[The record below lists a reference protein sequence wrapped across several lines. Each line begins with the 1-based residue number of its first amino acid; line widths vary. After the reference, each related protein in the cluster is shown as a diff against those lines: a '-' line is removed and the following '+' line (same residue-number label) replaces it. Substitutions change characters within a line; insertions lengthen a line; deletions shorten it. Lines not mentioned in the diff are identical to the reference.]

1 MTSPRKPAKQSS
13 GWGGFLQQAV
23 LSVESRL
30 DNILADEDQ
39 SSAKT
44 TTANRQPENGG
55 QGTKLPSINDYGTRL
70 ICVPSCLNERFE
82 KFIRCQDQ

>member
-1 MTSPRKPAKQSS
+1 MASPRKAPKQST

-39 SSAKT
+39 ASTKT
-44 TTANRQPENGG
+44 TTTSRAQEQEGRGKG
-55 QGTKLPSINDYGTRL
+55 S
-70 ICVPSCLNERFE
+70 
-82 KFIRCQDQ
+82 